1 MDCFLFENGLRH
13 ERVTGLIFNTYNICL
28 IISHVALETVQ

>member
-1 MDCFLFENGLRH
+1 MDRFLYENGLRH
-13 ERVTGLIFNTYNICL
+13 QRVTGLIFNAYNICL